1 MSERRIG
8 QLSFADEA
16 VAAAAG
22 GNEVLERISKLLDWG
37 RIEALLVE
45 IRSGQMGAPG
55 YPSLLMF
62 KALLLQRWY
71 ALSDPA
77 LEEALKD
84 RLSFRRFVGLALSE
98 AIPDHTTLWRF
109 RQALG
114 PKLSERVF
122 DEIGRQIEMSG
133 FVMKQ
138 GTLIDASLIP
148 AAVNPPKRPKEPLPP
163 DADGRPASK
172 LVKSELDPDAA
183 WTKKGGKYHFGYKL
197 HVALDKTSRI
207 IRRIPTT
214 PANINESLK
223 ADQLICG
230 DERCVYADKAYD
242 SEKRSAELAL
252 RGIENAI
259 MRRGHPKR
267 PLTCDDVCR
276 NKQIARHRGA
286 IEPIFNLFKNV
297 YGFARA
303 RYRGLARNSTAF
315 TLAAIAMNLKRW
327 ATGRPIPA

>member
-1 MSERRIG
+1 MSERIIG
-8 QLSFADEA
+8 QLSFADES

-22 GNEVLERISKLLDWG
+22 VNAVLERISRLLDWG
-37 RIEALLVE
+37 RIEILLAPLHT
-45 IRSGQMGAPG
+45 GHLGAPP
-55 YPSLLMF
+55 YPSLMMF

-98 AIPDHTTLWRF
+98 AIPDHSSLWRF

-163 DADGRPASK
+163 DADGRAASK
-172 LVKSELDPDAA
+172 LVKSEHDPDAA
-183 WTKKGGKYHFGYKL
+183 WTRKGGKYYFGYKL

-207 IRRIPTT
+207 IRRAPTT
-214 PANINESLK
+214 PANVNESLV

-230 DERCVYADKAYD
+230 DEQVVYADKAYD
-242 SEKRSAELAL
+242 SKARSADLAR

-267 PLTCDDVCR
+267 PLTCDEVCR
-276 NKQIARHRGA
+276 NKQIAKQRGT

-297 YGFARA
+297 YGLARA

-315 TLAAIAMNLKRW
+315 TLAAIAINLKRW
-327 ATGRPIPA
+327 ATWRPSQA